1 MWVRIRETLRL
12 WLLHGYE
19 PPAKAL
25 PAGADAPL
33 VMTMEDAGNA
43 NVQKAP
49 ASSGPVHMSMQGVGS
64 GNVQVGCAEALTI
77 QVGGPSPAGPVTT
90 ATTTTYVY
98 HQHFYGATAPVVEPG
113 SQPMAANSAPNLAPV
128 VALSPPGKPCT
139 TEEQKQLLNLM
150 KPLDKETRIKV
161 LNFMRE
167 QFQTPM
173 VVELQPQQ
181 VYRTRRYVEKVRSN
195 LGQRQRA

>member
-64 GNVQVGCAEALTI
+64 GNVQFGNAEGDVTI
-77 QVGGPSPAGPVTT
+77 QVNHQPPPNPVTT
-90 ATTTTYVY
+90 VTSTHVHHHY
-98 HQHFYGATAPVVEPG
+98 YGATAPVVEPLC
-113 SQPMAANSAPNLAPV
+113 QPPAANSAPQSEPAPQLITLAKV
-128 VALSPPGKPCT
+128 TTTKEQRYLLALM
-139 TEEQKQLLNLM
+139 E
-150 KPLDKETRIKV
+150 PLDRDTRIRV
-161 LNFMRE
+161 LDFMRQE
-167 QFQTPM
+167 FKTGM
-173 VVELQPQQ
+173 VRELNPNG
-181 VYRTRRYVEKVRSN
+181 VYRTRRYVEKVLSN
-195 LGQRQRA
+195 REQQRA